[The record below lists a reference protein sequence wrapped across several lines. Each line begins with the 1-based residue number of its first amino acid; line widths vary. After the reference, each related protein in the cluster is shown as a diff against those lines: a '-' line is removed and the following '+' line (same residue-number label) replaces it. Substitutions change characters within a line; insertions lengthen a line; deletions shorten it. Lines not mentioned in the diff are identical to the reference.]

1 MPRPRSVTLLALWI
15 SGLGAFHFLGAVSG
29 IQRYTYLSGARLSLP
44 PIYLIASSLIWSLVF
59 LALAAG
65 LWQLKSWGRVGTLA
79 AFPLYVAQGWLDR
92 LAFSRSDYA
101 QVTIPW
107 AVLWSLVSLALVWGI
122 LLRGK
127 VRQSFSG

>member
-1 MPRPRSVTLLALWI
+1 
-15 SGLGAFHFLGAVSG
+15 
-29 IQRYTYLSGARLSLP
+29 LSSARLSLP
-44 PIYLIASSLIWSLVF
+44 PIYLIASSLIWGLGF

-65 LWQLKSWGRVGTLA
+65 LWQLKRWARVGALA

-101 QVTIPW
+101 QVTLPW

-127 VRQSFSG
+127 VRQSFSV